1 MDSSIQEHNQH
12 YAPGDVEG
20 AVLAALSA
28 QYGDD
33 TPLTIEDLTAWDQ
46 FHSGGLEATHALMQ
60 RAKITASD
68 RVLDVGGGF
77 GGSARLMAH
86 EIDCH
91 VTVLDLTEA
100 YCRIGEHLTA
110 RTNLTD
116 RVEFRHG
123 NALALPFDEASFDVV
138 WTQHSSM
145 NFADKA
151 AQYAQIHRVLRPGG
165 RLAQHEVTLGS
176 GEALHYP
183 VPWARSQAATFLE
196 PPDKL
201 RELATSAGFHELEW
215 TDITDW
221 TLEWFQGRQWA
232 AQSAGAATSSLGLNL
247 LLGSDAAVMGRNFFL
262 NAQEG
267 KIRVIQGVFE
277 RL

>member
-1 MDSSIQEHNQH
+1 MNSNHSEHDQH

-77 GGSARLMAH
+77 GGSARLLAH
-86 EIDCH
+86 EIGCH

-123 NALALPFDEASFDVV
+123 NALELPFEASSFDLV

-145 NFADKA
+145 NIADKA

-165 RLAQHEVTLGS
+165 RLAQHEVSLGS

-183 VPWARSQAATFLE
+183 VPWARSQDTTFLE
-196 PPDKL
+196 TQEKL
-201 RELATSAGFHELEW
+201 REMAISAGFRELEW

-221 TLEWFQGRQWA
+221 TLDWFRGRGRA
-232 AQSAGAATSSLGLNL
+232 AQNVATSSLGLNL
-247 LLGSDAAVMGRNFFL
+247 LLGSDAAAMGRNFFL

-267 KIRVIQGVFE
+267 KIRVLQGVFE